1 MSGHTFGI
9 LELGFFFGVALVVP
23 LVALAH
29 QLWQERRD
37 RAASSSSS
45 SSMSS
50 SSSSPPASSSSAP
63 PSLSPS
69 LPGRADVATDTHEV
83 P

>member
-45 SSMSS
+45 SS

-63 PSLSPS
+63 PSSSPT

>member
-29 QLWQERRD
+29 QLWQERRE
-37 RAASSSSS
+37 RAAS
-45 SSMSS
+45 SS

-63 PSLSPS
+63 SSSSPS

>member
-45 SSMSS
+45 SS
-50 SSSSPPASSSSAP
+50 SPADSSSSAP
-63 PSLSPS
+63 SSFSPS

>member
-29 QLWQERRD
+29 QLWQERRE
-37 RAASSSSS
+37 RAASS
-45 SSMSS
+45 SS

-63 PSLSPS
+63 PSSSPI

>member
-45 SSMSS
+45 SS
-50 SSSSPPASSSSAP
+50 SSPPASSSSAP
-63 PSLSPS
+63 PSFSPS